1 MSDTLRRV
9 LVGSVMVVIG
19 LGLLEIVLDS
29 PPDAPPFAEVAATAE
44 RPAPTGSPAR

>member
-1 MSDTLRRV
+1 MSETLRRV

-29 PPDAPPFAEVAATAE
+29 PPDAPSAEVAVTSE
-44 RPAPTGSPAR
+44 EPAPIGLPSH